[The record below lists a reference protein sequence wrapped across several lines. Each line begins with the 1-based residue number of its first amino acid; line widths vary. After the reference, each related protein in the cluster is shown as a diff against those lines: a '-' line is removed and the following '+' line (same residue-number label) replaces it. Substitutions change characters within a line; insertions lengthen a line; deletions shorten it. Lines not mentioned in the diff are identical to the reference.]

1 MFLELEDLAE
11 KLRSNDPN
19 ERQEACYLLA
29 KVETQ
34 EGADLLARA
43 LADPDPRVRTLARK
57 SLDRLALLG
66 IRPDPAL
73 VPATPRLVF
82 STTGLGAPTPA
93 TPPAAPGAAAKAT
106 PTPAAPPAKAS
117 PAKSPARP
125 GPAEAAPAGLPVSLL
140 PRSGIP
146 KPGSPDQTGSGAAA
160 PAPGA
165 LKGPPAAAPASPPPV
180 AKAPP
185 TPAPAKPA
193 APVTAPAPATPA
205 ARPAP
210 ASPVPPAPAAPAAA
224 PPPGPVSPM
233 AEPAAAPPPKPA
245 PAPTSTP
252 AAAPAPAPE
261 GAPAPEPALPDA
273 PLEPWE
279 AALERRQP
287 EPFVRWF
294 PTLEAKERLDVLG
307 KMEARPRRK
316 AWVGPLKELLVI
328 ETDPFVLSKLI
339 KVLGHHHGPGV
350 LSAVEPFLDHEDE
363 RIISNTLECLSLAG
377 GRSDLERVTH
387 FLDHPAARIKS
398 TAASCLWAT
407 HPATVLQVVKKM
419 AVSSQVWERDAA
431 RYALQACPLP
441 EGKELL
447 EKLEKTVPQ
456 VRQATRAAAK
466 PAAQTD
472 DPAAGP
478 AAPDWLK
485 RLSPLDRL
493 LLFPVEVGLDQPI
506 PLWLFVCLV
515 IGALIFFF
523 YVALPIVDWV
533 LPPPPEL

>member
-34 EGADLLARA
+34 EGADLLASA
-43 LADPDPRVRTLARK
+43 LGDPDPRVRNLARK
-57 SLDRLALLG
+57 SLDRLAMLG

-73 VPATPRLVF
+73 VPVTPRLVF
-82 STTGLGAPTPA
+82 STTDLGAPTPE
-93 TPPAAPGAAAKAT
+93 TPPAAPGVAAKAT
-106 PTPAAPPAKAS
+106 PAQTSPPAKVS

-125 GPAEAAPAGLPVSLL
+125 GSAEAAPAGLPVSLL

-146 KPGSPDQTGSGAAA
+146 KPASSDQLGPGAAT
-160 PAPGA
+160 P
-165 LKGPPAAAPASPPPV
+165 KGPPAAAPVSPPPV
-180 AKAPP
+180 AKAPIP
-185 TPAPAKPA
+185 GPAKPGPADPAPAKPA
-193 APVTAPAPATPA
+193 APVTAAAPATPA

-224 PPPGPVSPM
+224 PPPGPASQT
-233 AEPAAAPPPKPA
+233 AG
-245 PAPTSTP
+245 P
-252 AAAPAPAPE
+252 AAAPAAPALALEP
-261 GAPAPEPALPDA
+261 APAPEPALPEA
-273 PLEPWE
+273 PLEAWE

-316 AWVGPLKELLVI
+316 AWAGPLKELLVI

-398 TAASCLWAT
+398 TAAACLWAT
-407 HPATVLQVVKKM
+407 HPATVFEVVKKM

-447 EKLEKTVPQ
+447 EKLEKTVPR
-456 VRQATRAAAK
+456 VRQAPRAAAK
-466 PAAQTD
+466 PAAQTG
-472 DPAAGP
+472 DPATGP

-485 RLSPLDRL
+485 RLSPLDRI
-493 LLFPVEVGLDQPI
+493 LLFPVEVGLDEPI
-506 PLWLFVCLV
+506 PLWLFACLV
-515 IGALIFFF
+515 IGALLFFF
-523 YVALPIVDWV
+523 YIALPIVDWI